1 MLVSRLD
8 DRAIIPTRHHFNDA
22 GYDLYALEGGKIL
35 GGGFWG
41 LVRTGIA
48 MAIPDGYV
56 GLIHPRSGLAGKF
69 GITVLNA
76 PGTID
81 SGYRGE
87 VKVLLTNHSDQP
99 FFYKAGDRI
108 AQIIFQKIESPI
120 LLEVDELPQSLRE
133 ELGFGSS
140 GR

>member
-8 DRAIIPTRHHFNDA
+8 NRAMIPTRHHFNDA
-22 GYDLYALEGGKIL
+22 GYDLYAIESGKIL
-35 GGGFWG
+35 GGGFRE

-56 GLIHPRSGLAGKF
+56 GLIHPRSGLANEH

-87 VKVLLTNHSDQP
+87 IKVLLINHRRLP

-133 ELGFGSS
+133 ETGFGSS